1 MDKEMTVNGFT
12 DFFQE
17 IIQDLYT
24 SLYLAIGGSVE
35 EESHDWSAYA
45 VEFAS
50 TSIKILIL
58 LAILGFFY
66 WLTIY
71 LIKHNRARI
80 RLNDRRTNIARS
92 ILRYIWIVASLIAI
106 MSQMNFEP
114 DTVKATAKASIWA
127 GIYYVLWTS
136 SGHIIH
142 RVLKHYGLNASIEQ
156 LLKNILSVLI
166 WVLGLAS
173 VMAQFGFDIVSLVAG
188 LGIVGLA
195 VGFAAQSTLA
205 NFIAGITIL
214 LEQSFQVGDW
224 INMNDQEGRVVLISL
239 RTTHILTRD
248 NITVIIPN
256 SNMASSEVTNL
267 TSKNF
272 IRFDIRMRIAFEDDI
287 EKARD
292 EILQVLADNEAIL
305 TRPESSATVAEIGEY
320 GVFFIV
326 RFWVKPASVARMPK
340 IKENLQEKIKL
351 AFDAA
356 QISTPYPHMRLL
368 MPKDV
373 DYPIATKPFATTTQ
387 LLSEDNLSEHHLSND
402 SSSKDDKS
410 KVSLTKEDK

>member
-1 MDKEMTVNGFT
+1 MTFAGIA
-12 DFFQE
+12 DFFKE
-17 IIQDLYT
+17 IMRDLYT

-35 EESHDWSAYA
+35 EDSLDWSSQ
-45 VEFAS
+45 VVDLVS
-50 TSIKILIL
+50 TGIKILIL
-58 LAILGFFY
+58 LAVLGFFY
-66 WLTIY
+66 WLLIY
-71 LIKHNRARI
+71 LIKHNKERI
-80 RLNDRRTNIARS
+80 HLSDRREKIMRS
-92 ILRYIWIVASLIAI
+92 VLRYIWIVASLIAI
-106 MSQMNFEP
+106 MSQINFEP
-114 DTVKATAKASIWA
+114 ATVKATAKACIWA

-136 SGHIIH
+136 SGQIIH
-142 RVLKHYGLNASIEQ
+142 RVLQHYGLNASIEQ
-156 LLKNILSVLI
+156 LLKNILSVILL
-166 WVLGLAS
+166 VLGLAS

-224 INMNDQEGRVVLISL
+224 ININGNEGRVVVIAL

-272 IRFDIRMRIAFEDDI
+272 VRFNVRVRIAFEDDI
-287 EKARD
+287 SQAR
-292 EILQVLADNEAIL
+292 EQILGVLTDTEVVL
-305 TRPESSATVAEIGEY
+305 SRPEPSATVAEVGEY

-340 IKENLQEKIKL
+340 IKEDMQEHIKN

-356 QISTPYPHMRLL
+356 GISTPYPHMRLL

-373 DYPIATKPFATTTQ
+373 DYPIPTKPFATTTQ
-387 LLSEDNLSEHHLSND
+387 SIEPD
-402 SSSKDDKS
+402 
-410 KVSLTKEDK
+410 VSLTKDSK

>member
-1 MDKEMTVNGFT
+1 MPIASIT

-17 IIQDLYT
+17 IIRDLHT
-24 SLYLAIGGSVE
+24 SLYLALGGSAD
-35 EESHDWSAYA
+35 EESIDWSSQ
-45 VEFAS
+45 VVDLAS
-50 TSIKILIL
+50 TAIKILIL
-58 LAILGFFY
+58 LAVLGAFY
-66 WLTIY
+66 WLAIY
-71 LIKHNRARI
+71 ILKQSKTKLH
-80 RLNDRRTNIARS
+80 LNERRTKIVRS
-92 ILRYIWIVASLIAI
+92 VLRYIWIVASLIAI
-106 MSQMNFEP
+106 MSQIYFEP
-114 DTVKATAKASIWA
+114 ETIKATAKASTWA

-136 SGHIIH
+136 SGQIIH
-142 RVLKHYGLNASIEQ
+142 KVLQHYGLNASIEQ
-156 LLKNILSVLI
+156 LLKNILSVLLL
-166 WVLGLAS
+166 VLGLAS

-224 INMNDQEGRVVLISL
+224 IHINENEGRVVLIAL

-256 SNMASSEVTNL
+256 SNVASSEVTNL

-272 IRFDIRMRIAFEDDI
+272 IRFDIRVRIAFEDDI
-287 EKARD
+287 DTARK
-292 EILQVLADNEAIL
+292 EILQVLSDTDVVL
-305 TRPESSATVAEIGEY
+305 SRPEPSATVDEIGEY

-326 RFWVKPASVARMPK
+326 RFWVKPAAVARMPK
-340 IKENLQEKIKL
+340 IKEGLKEDIKR

-356 QISTPYPHMRLL
+356 HISTPYPHMRLL

-387 LLSEDNLSEHHLSND
+387 VVSQSSEPLP
-402 SSSKDDKS
+402 
-410 KVSLTKEDK
+410 LTKNEK

>member
-1 MDKEMTVNGFT
+1 MDEKMPIASVT

-17 IIQDLYT
+17 IVRDLHT
-24 SLYLAIGGSVE
+24 SLYLALGGSID
-35 EESHDWSAYA
+35 EESLNWSSQA
-45 VEFAS
+45 VELAS
-50 TSIKILIL
+50 TGIKILIL
-58 LAILGFFY
+58 LAVLGFFY
-66 WLTIY
+66 WLANYI
-71 LIKHNRARI
+71 LRQSRAKI
-80 RLNDRRTNIARS
+80 RLNERRTKIVRS
-92 ILRYIWIVASLIAI
+92 VLRYVWIVASLIAI
-106 MSQMNFEP
+106 MSQINFEP
-114 DTVKATAKASIWA
+114 ETIKATAKASTWA
-127 GIYYVLWTS
+127 GIYYVLWAS
-136 SGHIIH
+136 SGQIIH
-142 RVLKHYGLNASIEQ
+142 KVLQHYGLNASIEQ
-156 LLKNILSVLI
+156 LLKNILSVLLL
-166 WVLGLAS
+166 VLGLAS

-224 INMNDQEGRVVLISL
+224 IHINDNEGRVVLIAL

-256 SNMASSEVTNL
+256 SNVASSEVINL

-272 IRFDIRMRIAFEDDI
+272 IRFDIRVRIAFEDDI
-287 EKARD
+287 ETARK
-292 EILQVLADNEAIL
+292 EILQVLSNTDAVLN
-305 TRPESSATVAEIGEY
+305 RPETSATVAEIGEY

-326 RFWVKPASVARMPK
+326 RFWVKPAAVARIPK
-340 IKENLQEKIKL
+340 IKEVLQEEIKI

-356 QISTPYPHMRLL
+356 NISTPYPHMRLL

-387 LLSEDNLSEHHLSND
+387 IVPEELP
-402 SSSKDDKS
+402 
-410 KVSLTKEDK
+410 LTKGE

>member
-1 MDKEMTVNGFT
+1 MPIASVT

-17 IIQDLYT
+17 IIHDLHT
-24 SLYLAIGGSVE
+24 SLYLALGGSID
-35 EESHDWSAYA
+35 EESLNWSSQA
-45 VEFAS
+45 VELAS
-50 TSIKILIL
+50 TGIKILIL
-58 LAILGFFY
+58 LAVLGFFY
-66 WLTIY
+66 WLANYI
-71 LIKHNRARI
+71 LRQSRAKI
-80 RLNDRRTNIARS
+80 RLNERRTKIVRS
-92 ILRYIWIVASLIAI
+92 VLRYVWIVASLIAI
-106 MSQMNFEP
+106 MSQINFEP
-114 DTVKATAKASIWA
+114 ETIKATAKASTWA
-127 GIYYVLWTS
+127 GIYYVLWAS
-136 SGHIIH
+136 SGQIIH
-142 RVLKHYGLNASIEQ
+142 RVLQHYGLNASIEQ
-156 LLKNILSVLI
+156 LLKNILSVLLL
-166 WVLGLAS
+166 VLGLAS

-224 INMNDQEGRVVLISL
+224 IHINDNEGRVVLIAL

-256 SNMASSEVTNL
+256 SNVASSEVINL

-272 IRFDIRMRIAFEDDI
+272 IRFDIRVRIAFEDDI
-287 EKARD
+287 ETARK
-292 EILQVLADNEAIL
+292 EILQVLSNTDAVLN
-305 TRPESSATVAEIGEY
+305 RPETSATVAEIGEY

-326 RFWVKPASVARMPK
+326 RFWVKPAAVARIPK
-340 IKENLQEKIKL
+340 IKEVLQEEIKV

-356 QISTPYPHMRLL
+356 NISTPYPHMRLL

-387 LLSEDNLSEHHLSND
+387 IVPEELP
-402 SSSKDDKS
+402 
-410 KVSLTKEDK
+410 LTKGE

>member
-1 MDKEMTVNGFT
+1 MAMASIT
-12 DFFQE
+12 DFFQD

-35 EESHDWSAYA
+35 EETRDWSAYA
-45 VEFAS
+45 VEFVS
-50 TSIKILIL
+50 TGIKILIL
-58 LAILGFFY
+58 LGVLGFFY
-66 WLTIY
+66 WLAIY
-71 LIKHNRARI
+71 VIKHNKTRI
-80 RLNDRRTNIARS
+80 RLNDRRIQIARS
-92 ILRYIWIVASLIAI
+92 ILRYIWIVASLIAV

-114 DTVKATAKASIWA
+114 STVKATAKASTWA
-127 GIYYVLWTS
+127 GIYYLLWTS

-142 RVLKHYGLNASIEQ
+142 KVLQHYGLNASIEQ

-287 EKARD
+287 EAARQ
-292 EILQVLADNEAIL
+292 EILQVLADTDVIL
-305 TRPESSATVAEIGEY
+305 NRPETSATVAEIGEY

-326 RFWVKPASVARMPK
+326 RFWVKPAAVARMPR
-340 IKENLQEKIKL
+340 IKEDLQEKIKR
-351 AFDAA
+351 AFDDAN
-356 QISTPYPHMRLL
+356 ISTPYPHMRLL

-373 DYPIATKPFATTTQ
+373 DYPIPTKPFATTVQVVT
-387 LLSEDNLSEHHLSND
+387 EKD
-402 SSSKDDKS
+402 SSKDSSEAAVIKNPSSPASLDKN
-410 KVSLTKEDK
+410 DK

>member
-1 MDKEMTVNGFT
+1 MPIASVT

-17 IIQDLYT
+17 IVRDLHT
-24 SLYLAIGGSVE
+24 SLYLALGGSID
-35 EESHDWSAYA
+35 EESLNWSSQA
-45 VEFAS
+45 VELAS
-50 TSIKILIL
+50 TGIKILIL
-58 LAILGFFY
+58 LAVLGFFY
-66 WLTIY
+66 WLANYI
-71 LIKHNRARI
+71 LRQSRAKI
-80 RLNDRRTNIARS
+80 RLNERRTKIVRS
-92 ILRYIWIVASLIAI
+92 VLRYVWIVASLIAI
-106 MSQMNFEP
+106 MSQINFEP
-114 DTVKATAKASIWA
+114 ETIKATAKASTWA
-127 GIYYVLWTS
+127 GIYYVLWAS
-136 SGHIIH
+136 SGQIIH
-142 RVLKHYGLNASIEQ
+142 RVLQHYGLNASIEQ
-156 LLKNILSVLI
+156 LLKNILSVLLL
-166 WVLGLAS
+166 VLGLAS

-224 INMNDQEGRVVLISL
+224 IHINDNEGRVVLIAL

-256 SNMASSEVTNL
+256 SNVASSEVINL

-272 IRFDIRMRIAFEDDI
+272 IRFDIRVRIAFEDDI
-287 EKARD
+287 ETARK
-292 EILQVLADNEAIL
+292 EILQVLSNTDAVLN
-305 TRPESSATVAEIGEY
+305 RPETSATVAEIGEY

-326 RFWVKPASVARMPK
+326 RFWVKPAAVARIPK
-340 IKENLQEKIKL
+340 IKEVLQEEIKI

-356 QISTPYPHMRLL
+356 NISTPYPHMRLL

-387 LLSEDNLSEHHLSND
+387 IVPEELP
-402 SSSKDDKS
+402 
-410 KVSLTKEDK
+410 LTKGE

>member
-1 MDKEMTVNGFT
+1 MAIAGIT
-12 DFFQE
+12 DFFEE
-17 IIQDLYT
+17 IIRDLHT
-24 SLYLAIGGSVE
+24 SLYLALGGSVE
-35 EESHDWSAYA
+35 EDSFDWSSQA
-45 VEFAS
+45 VELVS
-50 TSIKILIL
+50 TGIKILIL

-71 LIKHNRARI
+71 IIKHNKARF
-80 RLNDRRTNIARS
+80 RFNERRNNIARS
-92 ILRYIWIVASLIAI
+92 VLRYIWVVASLIAI
-106 MSQMNFEP
+106 MSQINFEP
-114 DTVKATAKASIWA
+114 STVKATAKASTWA
-127 GIYYVLWTS
+127 GIYYILWAS
-136 SGHIIH
+136 SGQIIH
-142 RVLKHYGLNASIEQ
+142 RVLQHYGLNASIEQ

-224 INMNDQEGRVVLISL
+224 ININDQEGRVVLISL

-256 SNMASSEVTNL
+256 SNVASSEVTNL

-287 EKARD
+287 DTARK
-292 EILQVLADNEAIL
+292 EILQVLTDTDVVL
-305 TRPESSATVAEIGEY
+305 SRPETSATVAEIGEY

-326 RFWVKPASVARMPK
+326 RFWVKPAAVARMPK
-340 IKENLQEKIKL
+340 IKEGLQEDIKR

-356 QISTPYPHMRLL
+356 NISTPYPHMRLL

-387 LLSEDNLSEHHLSND
+387 IVSEEVLMTKND
-402 SSSKDDKS
+402 K
-410 KVSLTKEDK
+410 

>member
-1 MDKEMTVNGFT
+1 MAIAGIT
-12 DFFQE
+12 DFFEE
-17 IIQDLYT
+17 IIRDLHT
-24 SLYLAIGGSVE
+24 SLYLALGGSVE
-35 EESHDWSAYA
+35 EDSFDWSTQV
-45 VEFAS
+45 VELVS
-50 TSIKILIL
+50 TGIKILIL
-58 LAILGFFY
+58 LAVLGFFY
-66 WLTIY
+66 WLAIY
-71 LIKHNRARI
+71 VIKHNKTRF
-80 RLNDRRTNIARS
+80 RLNERRSNIARS
-92 ILRYIWIVASLIAI
+92 VLRYIWVVASLIAI
-106 MSQMNFEP
+106 MSQINFEP
-114 DTVKATAKASIWA
+114 STVKATAKASIWA
-127 GIYYVLWTS
+127 GIYYILWAS
-136 SGHIIH
+136 SGQIIH
-142 RVLKHYGLNASIEQ
+142 RVLQHYGLNASIEQ

-224 INMNDQEGRVVLISL
+224 IHINENEGRVVLIAL

-256 SNMASSEVTNL
+256 SNVASSEVINL

-287 EKARD
+287 DTARK
-292 EILQVLADNEAIL
+292 EILQVLTDTDVVL
-305 TRPESSATVAEIGEY
+305 SRPETSATVDEIGEY

-326 RFWVKPASVARMPK
+326 RFWVKPAAVARMQK
-340 IKENLQEKIKL
+340 IKENLQEDIKR

-356 QISTPYPHMRLL
+356 NISTPYPHMRLL

-373 DYPIATKPFATTTQ
+373 EYPIATKPFATTTQ
-387 LLSEDNLSEHHLSND
+387 VISEPEPLQ
-402 SSSKDDKS
+402 
-410 KVSLTKEDK
+410 LTKNDE

>member
-1 MDKEMTVNGFT
+1 MAIASIT

-17 IIQDLYT
+17 IIRDLHT
-24 SLYLAIGGSVE
+24 SFYLAVGGSTE
-35 EESHDWSAYA
+35 TDSRDWSAYS
-45 VEFAS
+45 VELAS
-50 TSIKILIL
+50 TGIKILIL
-58 LAILGFFY
+58 LMVLGFFY
-66 WLTIY
+66 WLAIY
-71 LIKHNRARI
+71 LLKHNKARI
-80 RLNDRRTNIARS
+80 RLNARRAKIARS
-92 ILRYIWIVASLIAI
+92 VLRYIWVVASMIAI
-106 MSQMNFEP
+106 MSQIYFEP
-114 DTVKATAKASIWA
+114 STVKATAKASIWG

-136 SGHIIH
+136 SGQIIH
-142 RVLKHYGLNASIEQ
+142 RVLQHYGLNASIEQ
-156 LLKNILSVLI
+156 LLRNILSVLI
-166 WVLGLAS
+166 WVLGLAT

-224 INMNDQEGRVVLISL
+224 ISLNDNEGRVVLISL

-256 SNMASSEVTNL
+256 SNVASSEVTNL

-272 IRFDIRMRIAFEDDI
+272 VRFDIRVRIALEDDI
-287 EKARD
+287 DSARSL
-292 EILQVLADNEAIL
+292 ILQVLTDTEAIL
-305 TRPESSATVAEIGEY
+305 SRPETSATVAEIGEY

-340 IKENLQEKIKL
+340 IKEDLKENIKR

-356 QISTPYPHMRLL
+356 DISTPYPHMRLL

-387 LLSEDNLSEHHLSND
+387 IVEADASFIKN
-402 SSSKDDKS
+402 KP
-410 KVSLTKEDK
+410 

>member
-1 MDKEMTVNGFT
+1 MAIASIT

-17 IIQDLYT
+17 IVRDLHT
-24 SLYLAIGGSVE
+24 SLYLAIGGTIDEDSL
-35 EESHDWSAYA
+35 DWSAKS
-45 VEFAS
+45 VELVS
-50 TSIKILIL
+50 TGIKILIL
-58 LAILGFFY
+58 LAVLGFFY
-66 WLTIY
+66 WLAIY
-71 LIKHNRARI
+71 IVKKSKTRI
-80 RLNDRRTNIARS
+80 RLNERRSKIVRS
-92 ILRYIWIVASLIAI
+92 VLRYIWIVTSLIAI
-106 MSQMNFEP
+106 MSQLNFEP
-114 DTVKATAKASIWA
+114 ETVKATAKASTWA

-136 SGHIIH
+136 SGQIIH
-142 RVLKHYGLNASIEQ
+142 KVLQHYGLNASIEQ
-156 LLKNILSVLI
+156 LLKNILSVLLLI
-166 WVLGLAS
+166 LGLAS

-188 LGIVGLA
+188 LGIAGLA

-224 INMNDQEGRVVLISL
+224 VNINDNEGRVVVIAL
-239 RTTHILTRD
+239 RTTHVLTRD

-256 SNMASSEVTNL
+256 SNVASSVVTNL

-287 EKARD
+287 EKAR
-292 EILQVLADNEAIL
+292 EVILQVLADSEVVL
-305 TRPESSATVAEIGEY
+305 KRPETSATIDEIGEY

-326 RFWVKPASVARMPK
+326 RFWVKPAAVARMPK
-340 IKENLQEKIKL
+340 IKEGLREHIKH

-356 QISTPYPHMRLL
+356 NISTPYPHMRLL

-387 LLSEDNLSEHHLSND
+387 LVTEAVSLK
-402 SSSKDDKS
+402 KDDK
-410 KVSLTKEDK
+410 

>member
-1 MDKEMTVNGFT
+1 MALASIA
-12 DFFQE
+12 DFFKE
-17 IIQDLYT
+17 IINDLYT
-24 SLYLAIGGSVE
+24 GLYLAIGGSVE
-35 EESHDWSAYA
+35 EDSLNWSSHAL
-45 VEFAS
+45 ELAS
-50 TSIKILIL
+50 TGIKILIL
-58 LAILGFFY
+58 LAVLGFFY

-71 LIKHNRARI
+71 LLKHSGS
-80 RLNDRRTNIARS
+80 RLYLNERRTKIARS

-106 MSQMNFEP
+106 MSQINFEP
-114 DTVKATAKASIWA
+114 TTVKATAKACIWA

-136 SGHIIH
+136 SGQIIH
-142 RVLKHYGLNASIEQ
+142 KVLQHYGLNASIEQ
-156 LLKNILSVLI
+156 LLKNILSVLLL
-166 WVLGLAS
+166 VLGLAS

-224 INMNDQEGRVVLISL
+224 VNINNKEGRVVLISL

-248 NITVIIPN
+248 NITIIIPN
-256 SNMASSEVTNL
+256 SNVASSEVTNI

-272 IRFDIRMRIAFEDDI
+272 IRFNIKVRIAFEDDVNI
-287 EKARD
+287 ART
-292 EILQVLADNEAIL
+292 EILRVLEDTEVIL
-305 TRPESSATVAEIGEY
+305 SRPETSATVDEIGEY

-326 RFWVKPASVARMPK
+326 RFWVKPGSVARMPK
-340 IKENLQEKIKL
+340 IKEGLQEEIKL
-351 AFDAA
+351 AFDDAN
-356 QISTPYPHMRLL
+356 ISTPYPHMRLL

-387 LLSEDNLSEHHLSND
+387 LISG
-402 SSSKDDKS
+402 DKPATTTL
-410 KVSLTKEDK
+410 KKGKK

>member
-1 MDKEMTVNGFT
+1 MAIASITE
-12 DFFQE
+12 FFQE
-17 IIQDLYT
+17 IIRDLHT
-24 SLYLAIGGSVE
+24 SLYLALGGSIDE
-35 EESHDWSAYA
+35 DSFDWTSQA
-45 VEFAS
+45 VELVS
-50 TSIKILIL
+50 TGIKILIL

-66 WLTIY
+66 WLAIY
-71 LIKHNRARI
+71 IVKKSKSRI
-80 RLNDRRTNIARS
+80 RLNERRSAIVRS
-92 ILRYIWIVASLIAI
+92 ILRYIRIVASLIAI
-106 MSQMNFEP
+106 MSQISFEP
-114 DTVKATAKASIWA
+114 ETIKATAKASTWA

-136 SGHIIH
+136 SRQIIH
-142 RVLKHYGLNASIEQ
+142 KVLQHYGLNASIEQ
-156 LLKNILSVLI
+156 LLKNILSVLLL
-166 WVLGLAS
+166 VLGLAS

-188 LGIVGLA
+188 LGIAGLA

-224 INMNDQEGRVVLISL
+224 VNINDNEGRVVVIAL

-256 SNMASSEVTNL
+256 SNVASSEVTNL

-272 IRFDIRMRIAFEDDI
+272 IRFDIRVRIAFEDDI
-287 EKARD
+287 DTARK
-292 EILQVLADNEAIL
+292 EILQVLADNDVVL
-305 TRPESSATVAEIGEY
+305 NRPETSATVAEIGEY

-326 RFWVKPASVARMPK
+326 RFWVKPAAVVRMPK
-340 IKENLQEKIKL
+340 MKEALREAIKH

-356 QISTPYPHMRLL
+356 NISTPYPHMRLL

-387 LLSEDNLSEHHLSND
+387 VISEAVSLK
-402 SSSKDDKS
+402 KDDK
-410 KVSLTKEDK
+410 

>member
-1 MDKEMTVNGFT
+1 MPIASIT

-17 IIQDLYT
+17 IIRDLHT
-24 SLYLAIGGSVE
+24 SLYLALGGSID
-35 EESHDWSAYA
+35 EESMNWSSQA
-45 VEFAS
+45 VELAS
-50 TSIKILIL
+50 TGIKILIL

-66 WLTIY
+66 WLATYI
-71 LIKHNRARI
+71 LKHSRAKI
-80 RLNDRRTNIARS
+80 RLNERRTKIARS
-92 ILRYIWIVASLIAI
+92 TLRYIWVVASLIAI
-106 MSQMNFEP
+106 MSQINFEP
-114 DTVKATAKASIWA
+114 ETVKATAKASTWA
-127 GIYYVLWTS
+127 GIYYVLWAS
-136 SGHIIH
+136 SGQIIH
-142 RVLKHYGLNASIEQ
+142 KVLQHYGLNASIEQ
-156 LLKNILSVLI
+156 LLKNILSVLLL
-166 WVLGLAS
+166 VLGLAS

-224 INMNDQEGRVVLISL
+224 IHINDNEGRVVLIAL

-256 SNMASSEVTNL
+256 SNVASSEVINL

-272 IRFDIRMRIAFEDDI
+272 IRFDIRVRIAFEDDI
-287 EKARD
+287 ETARK
-292 EILQVLADNEAIL
+292 EILQVLSDTDAVL
-305 TRPESSATVAEIGEY
+305 TRPETSATVAEIGEY

-326 RFWVKPASVARMPK
+326 RFWVKPAAVARIPK
-340 IKENLQEKIKL
+340 IKEVLQEEIKL

-356 QISTPYPHMRLL
+356 NISTPYPHMRLL

-387 LLSEDNLSEHHLSND
+387 VVSND
-402 SSSKDDKS
+402 KLTSPT
-410 KVSLTKEDK
+410 LTKTDP

>member
-1 MDKEMTVNGFT
+1 MPIASVT

-17 IIQDLYT
+17 IVRDLHT
-24 SLYLAIGGSVE
+24 SLYLALGGSID
-35 EESHDWSAYA
+35 EESLNWSSQAA
-45 VEFAS
+45 ELAS
-50 TSIKILIL
+50 TGIKILIL
-58 LAILGFFY
+58 LAVLGFFY
-66 WLTIY
+66 WLANYI
-71 LIKHNRARI
+71 LKQSRAKI
-80 RLNDRRTNIARS
+80 RLNERRTKIARS
-92 ILRYIWIVASLIAI
+92 VLRYIWIVASLIAI
-106 MSQMNFEP
+106 MSQINFEP
-114 DTVKATAKASIWA
+114 ETIKATAKASTWA
-127 GIYYVLWTS
+127 GIYYVLWAS
-136 SGHIIH
+136 SGQIIH
-142 RVLKHYGLNASIEQ
+142 RILQHYGLNASIEQ
-156 LLKNILSVLI
+156 LLKNILSVLLL
-166 WVLGLAS
+166 VLGLAS

-224 INMNDQEGRVVLISL
+224 IHINDHEGRVVIIAL

-256 SNMASSEVTNL
+256 SNVASSEVINL

-272 IRFDIRMRIAFEDDI
+272 IRFDIRVRIAFEDDI
-287 EKARD
+287 DTARK
-292 EILQVLADNEAIL
+292 EILQVLTDTEVVLN
-305 TRPESSATVAEIGEY
+305 RPETSATVAEIGEY

-326 RFWVKPASVARMPK
+326 RFWVKPAAVARMPK
-340 IKENLQEKIKL
+340 IKENLQEGIKR

-356 QISTPYPHMRLL
+356 NISTPYPHMRLL

-387 LLSEDNLSEHHLSND
+387 IVPEEIR
-402 SSSKDDKS
+402 
-410 KVSLTKEDK
+410 LTKGE

>member
-1 MDKEMTVNGFT
+1 MAIAGIT
-12 DFFQE
+12 DFFEE
-17 IIQDLYT
+17 IIRDLHT
-24 SLYLAIGGSVE
+24 SLYLALGGSVE
-35 EESHDWSAYA
+35 EDSFDWSTQI
-45 VEFAS
+45 VELVS
-50 TSIKILIL
+50 TGIKILIL
-58 LAILGFFY
+58 LAVLGFFY
-66 WLTIY
+66 WLAIY
-71 LIKHNRARI
+71 IIKHNKTRF
-80 RLNDRRTNIARS
+80 RLNERRSNIVRS
-92 ILRYIWIVASLIAI
+92 VLRYIWVVASLIAI
-106 MSQMNFEP
+106 MSQINFEP
-114 DTVKATAKASIWA
+114 GTVKATAKASIWA
-127 GIYYVLWTS
+127 GIYYILWTS
-136 SGHIIH
+136 SGQIIH
-142 RVLKHYGLNASIEQ
+142 KVLQHYGLNASIEQ

-224 INMNDQEGRVVLISL
+224 IHINENEGRVVLIAL

-256 SNMASSEVTNL
+256 SNVASSEVINL

-272 IRFDIRMRIAFEDDI
+272 IRFDLRMRIAFEDDI
-287 EKARD
+287 DTARK
-292 EILQVLADNEAIL
+292 EILQVLTDTDVVL
-305 TRPESSATVAEIGEY
+305 SRPEASATVDEIGEY

-326 RFWVKPASVARMPK
+326 RFWVKPAAVARMPK
-340 IKENLQEKIKL
+340 IKENLQEDIKR

-356 QISTPYPHMRLL
+356 NISTPYPHMRLL

-387 LLSEDNLSEHHLSND
+387 VIAEPEIKTEPLPS
-402 SSSKDDKS
+402 
-410 KVSLTKEDK
+410 TKNEK